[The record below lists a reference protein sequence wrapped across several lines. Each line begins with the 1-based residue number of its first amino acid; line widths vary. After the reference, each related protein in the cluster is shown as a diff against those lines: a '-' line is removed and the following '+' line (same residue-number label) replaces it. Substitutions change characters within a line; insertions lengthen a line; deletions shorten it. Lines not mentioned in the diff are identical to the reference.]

1 MCGICGFIA
10 GNKRE
15 TTDWKQMLNR
25 MTRVLIHR
33 GPDVDGHY
41 CTETGSSI
49 VGLGHRRLSIID
61 LSEKA
66 SQPMSNE
73 DDSVVVVFNGEIYNY
88 KELTGQLKKKGHI
101 FKSQSDTETIIHLYE
116 DLGDQCV
123 NSLDGMF
130 AFALW
135 DKKRERLL
143 LARDRMGIKPLF
155 YLLKEGNFYFASEI
169 KALLLLEGVSREI
182 DFRAV
187 DYYIT
192 YGYIPG
198 FRTIFKDIKKL
209 PPASCLS
216 FKNRQMKI
224 KPYWSIQYLEKN
236 NSSENEL
243 MDGLFNTFETAI
255 ERHLVS
261 DVPVGAFL
269 SGGLDSSIVV
279 ALMNRVGGKKIDTF
293 SLGYESGG
301 KDELDYAALVAD
313 YYRTNHH
320 EFRLDPEVT
329 QILPE
334 LLWHLDEP
342 FFDNSIIPTYY
353 ISKLAKKN
361 IKVVLS
367 GDGGDEIFG
376 GYEWTR
382 RQQYHIAYKALP
394 VFIRKT
400 LGKLASGTG
409 PEDDYGTH
417 LTTRARRFLGDLNK
431 DVEAGFLRRTSVS
444 YAFRRMLYS
453 HRFKEELGDFDGSEY
468 QSMLFSEAGVMDDR
482 EKMLYVDTMSFLPDD
497 CLFKVDRMSMAHGLE
512 VRVPFLDRELVEFAA
527 RIPFDYKIRGLTSK
541 YILKKTF
548 SKYLPKKILKQ
559 RKQGFTIPISAW
571 LRGGL
576 GDLAGS
582 ILLSDS
588 LEKRGLFRRD
598 VLKWMLKEHRNGTQE
613 FGHRIWSIVVF
624 ETWARLFLDMKIDDK
639 PDMTLSNIAS
649 SS

>member
-10 GNKRE
+10 GNKRG
-15 TTDWKQMLNR
+15 TADWKQMLNR

-33 GPDVDGHY
+33 GPDGEGHY
-41 CTETGSSI
+41 CTNTGNSI

-66 SQPMSNE
+66 SQPMANE
-73 DDSVVVVFNGEIYNY
+73 DGSVVVVFNGEIYNY
-88 KELTGQLKKKGHI
+88 EVLTVQLKKKGHI
-101 FKSQSDTETIIHLYE
+101 FKSHSDTETIVHLYE
-116 DLGDQCV
+116 ELGDQCV
-123 NSLDGMF
+123 NNLDGMF

-135 DKKRERLL
+135 DKKSARLL

-155 YLLKEGNFYFASEI
+155 YVLKEGNLYFASEI
-169 KALLLLEGVSREI
+169 KSLLLLDEVSRQI
-182 DFRAV
+182 DFRAL
-187 DYYIT
+187 DYYFT

-209 PPASCLS
+209 PPASYLS

-224 KPYWSIQYLEKN
+224 NPFWSIRYLQKN
-236 NSSENEL
+236 NIPENEL
-243 MDGLFNTFETAI
+243 MDRLVDTFSKAVK
-255 ERHLVS
+255 RHMVS
-261 DVPVGAFL
+261 DVPLGAFL

-279 ALMNRVGGKKIDTF
+279 ALMNRVGGETIDTF

-301 KDELDYAALVAD
+301 KDELDYAALVAG
-313 YYRTNHH
+313 YYGTNHH
-320 EFRLDPEVT
+320 EFRVAPEMT

-353 ISKLAKKN
+353 ISKLAKKS

-382 RQQYHIAYKALP
+382 RQQYHTAYKAFP
-394 VFIRKT
+394 GFIRKT
-400 LGKLASGTG
+400 LGKLGSGTG
-409 PEDDYGTH
+409 PENDYGTDVM
-417 LTTRARRFLGDLNK
+417 TRARRFFGDLNK
-431 DVEAGFLRRTSVS
+431 GVEEGFLRRTSVS

-453 HRFKEELGDFDGSEY
+453 RRFKEELGDFDGSGY
-468 QSMLFSEAGVMDDR
+468 QSMLFSKAEVRDNR

-512 VRVPFLDRELVEFAA
+512 VRVPFLDRELVEFMA
-527 RIPFDYKIRGLTSK
+527 RIPFEYKIRGLTSK
-541 YILKKTF
+541 YILKKAF
-548 SKYLPKKILKQ
+548 SRYLPKKILKQ

-576 GDLAGS
+576 GNLANR

-588 LEKRGLFRRD
+588 LEKRDLFGKD
-598 VLKWMLKEHRNGTQE
+598 VLRWMLKEHRKGTQE

-639 PDMTLSNIAS
+639 PDMTLTNIAS